1 MSVRSLLIV
10 GDPGE
15 TQVGAHLRDAA
26 GELDVPVGFCD
37 TRQAYTADPLT
48 RRVLWWL
55 GGRRPARL
63 DAFSEYVWSR
73 VQESRP
79 DVLLATGLAPLNRD
93 VLDRIG
99 RAGVVRANVLT
110 DDPWNPVHRAPWFL
124 RALPAYDWVFSPRD
138 RVLPDLRR
146 AGVRHVERVW
156 FGYNP
161 RIHFPDPTASGPD
174 GGSDGVD
181 VLVAGGADRERVA
194 MVSPLLRA
202 GLSVALYGGYWSR
215 FPESRRAA
223 RGMLDAAGLRRATTS
238 ARVVLGMVR
247 RGNRD
252 DHSMR
257 SFEVPAMR
265 GCLLAERTDGHE
277 RLFGRDGEAVTYFEH
292 AGDVV
297 AAVRRLLDQ
306 PAERRRLAD
315 AAHGLITGGRHT
327 YRDRLEQMLQAV
339 AS

>member
-1 MSVRSLLIV
+1 VTVRSLLLV

-15 TQVGAHLRDAA
+15 TQVGAHLFEAA
-26 GELDVPVGFCD
+26 VDLGVSAEVCD
-37 TRQAYTADPLT
+37 TRQAYAVDPVT

-63 DAFSEYVWSR
+63 DAFGEQVWAR
-73 VQESRP
+73 VREVRP
-79 DVLLATGLAPLNRD
+79 DVVLATGLAPLNRD

-99 RAGVVRANVLT
+99 RAGIVRANFLT

-138 RVLPDLRR
+138 RVVPDLRR

-156 FGYNP
+156 FAFNP
-161 RIHFPDPTASGPD
+161 RIHFPAGTVGGPED
-174 GGSDGVD
+174 HAGSVD

-194 MVSPLLRA
+194 MVSPLIRA
-202 GLSVALYGGYWSR
+202 GLSVGLYGGYWSR
-215 FPESRRAA
+215 FPETRAHA
-223 RGMLDAAGLRRATTS
+223 RGMLDAAALRQATMD

-257 SFEVPAMR
+257 SFEVPAMK
-265 GCLLAERTDGHE
+265 GCLLAERTNDHAG
-277 RLFGRDGEAVTYFEH
+277 LFGPDGQAVSFFDG
-292 AGDVV
+292 ADDLV
-297 AAVRRLLDQ
+297 AVARRLLAQ
-306 PAERRRLAD
+306 PAERQRLAE
-315 AAHGLITGGRHT
+315 AAHRLIVSGRHT